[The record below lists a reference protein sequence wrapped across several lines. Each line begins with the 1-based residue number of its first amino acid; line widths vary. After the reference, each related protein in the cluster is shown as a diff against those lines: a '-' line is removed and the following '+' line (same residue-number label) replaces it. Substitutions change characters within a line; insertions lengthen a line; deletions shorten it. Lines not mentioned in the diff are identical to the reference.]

1 MSGAAPRTTA
11 GGVALFDAAGRI
23 LLVHQNYGAYRWDFP
38 GGATEA
44 DESPDETAVR
54 EAREEIGLDVTIDGL
69 IGVYYTRNV
78 GRLVF
83 IFRASVVGGTLTLQP
98 EELSEADWFVPDV
111 LPPLTTWKARQ
122 VADCF
127 AWTGAVFTRTRE

>member
-11 GGVALFDAAGRI
+11 GGVALFDAAGRL
-23 LLVHQNYGAYRWDFP
+23 LLVHQHYGAHRWDFP

-54 EAREEIGLDVTIDGL
+54 EAREEVGLDVAIDGL

-83 IFRASVVGGTLTLQP
+83 IFRASIVGGTFAPQP
-98 EELSEADWFVPDV
+98 EELSEAGWFAPDA
-111 LPPLTTWKARQ
+111 LPPLSTWKARQ
-122 VADCF
+122 VADVF
-127 AWTGAVFTRTRE
+127 AWEGGAFMRIRG